1 MIKKV
6 LSSELLKRFLI
17 LFVCVE
23 ILCFLAL
30 VMNGKI
36 QVATVLVGALSNL
49 TNSER
54 AEQNLS
60 VLAENVL
67 LDQSAQLKAND
78 MAEKGYFAHNS
89 PDGKRPWYW
98 FEQVGYKYS
107 YAGENLAVDFN
118 ESEDVVS
125 AWMNSP
131 THRANIMKGAYTE
144 VGTAIATGTYKGKEA
159 VFVVQHYASPRY
171 KTQTKNTVI
180 STTTEPNK
188 TGEVLGASTSK
199 DEDNITGLPISKK
212 AEYILISVLALLAL
226 FAIFFKPILRFFASH
241 YLVSNLLL
249 FTLVVVFAWVLF
261 ESYFIK
267 GAEYITSSID
277 FLPDHT
283 IQEVLK

>member
-1 MIKKV
+1 MLKKILTSDIFRKVIV
-6 LSSELLKRFLI
+6 LSI
-17 LFVCVE
+17 CVE
-23 ILCFLAL
+23 AVLFLAL
-30 VMNGKI
+30 IYQGKI
-36 QVATVLVGALSNL
+36 QVATVLVGTLNTL

-54 AEQNLS
+54 ESQNLS
-60 VLAENVL
+60 VLTGNPL
-67 LDQSAQLKAND
+67 LDKSAQLKAND
-78 MAEKGYFAHNS
+78 MAEKGYFAHNG
-89 PDGKRPWYW
+89 PDGRKPWYW

-131 THRANIMKGAYTE
+131 THRANIVKGVYTE

-171 KTQTKNTVI
+171 KAQTKPALI
-180 STTTEPNK
+180 STTTESKK
-188 TGEVLGASTSK
+188 TGEVLGASTSEN
-199 DEDNITGLPISKK
+199 EDNITGLPISKK
-212 AEYILISVLALLAL
+212 AEYILISVLVLLVL

-241 YLVSNLLL
+241 YLASNLLL
-249 FTLVVVFAWVLF
+249 FALVIAFAWVLF
-261 ESYFIK
+261 ESYFIR